1 MKNALQT
8 LLVAWKRIMKDKGWV
23 VSTKNDLAQIEVA
36 CLTDSC
42 QKCAARNICAG
53 NNQSKGLLSVKNPLN
68 ANSGDEV
75 EIEIPDTKYNM
86 ALILLFGS
94 LLIASLL
101 GMGVGYALS
110 PLFPLSSQEM
120 SFFGM
125 LLFLILAGIIL
136 WRHFH
141 KKNNAHLYPVI
152 IDIIKKGSN
161 NDNKK
166 RGQATF

>member
-1 MKNALQT
+1 
-8 LLVAWKRIMKDKGWV
+8 MKDKGWV

-42 QKCAARNICAG
+42 QKCSAHNICAG
-53 NNQSKGLLSVKNPLN
+53 NNQSKGLLTVKNPLN
-68 ANSGDEV
+68 ATSGDEV

-94 LLIASLL
+94 LLVASLL
-101 GMGVGYALS
+101 GMGVGYVLS
-110 PLFPLSSQEM
+110 PLLPLSSQET
-120 SFFGM
+120 SFFGL

-141 KKNNAHLYPVI
+141 KKNNAPLYPVI
-152 IDIIKKGSN
+152 IDIIKNEGSY
-161 NDNKK
+161 NK
-166 RGQATF
+166 RREIN

>member
-1 MKNALQT
+1 MKNALQA

-23 VSTKNDLAQIEVA
+23 VSTKNDLAQIEIV

-53 NNQSKGLLSVKNPLN
+53 NNQSKGLLTVKNPLN

-86 ALILLFGS
+86 TLILLFGS
-94 LLIASLL
+94 LLVASLL
-101 GMGVGYALS
+101 GMGIGYVLS

-120 SFFGM
+120 SFFGL

-152 IDIIKKGSN
+152 IDILNNEGS
-161 NDNKK
+161 DDKK

>member
-1 MKNALQT
+1 MKNALQA

-23 VSTKNDLAQIEVA
+23 VSTKDDLAQIEVA

-53 NNQSKGLLSVKNPLN
+53 NNQSKGLLTVKNPLN
-68 ANSGDEV
+68 ACSGDEV
-75 EIEIPDTKYNM
+75 EVEIPDTKYNM

-94 LLIASLL
+94 LLVASLL
-101 GMGVGYALS
+101 GMGVGYVLS
-110 PLFPLSSQEM
+110 PLLPLSSQET
-120 SFFGM
+120 SFFGL
-125 LLFLILAGIIL
+125 LLFLIIAGITL

-141 KKNNAHLYPVI
+141 KKDNAHLYPVI
-152 IDIIKKGSN
+152 IDIIKNESSY
-161 NDNKK
+161 DKK

>member
-1 MKNALQT
+1 
-8 LLVAWKRIMKDKGWV
+8 MKDKGRV
-23 VSTKNDLAQIEVA
+23 VSTKNDLAQIEVS

-42 QKCAARNICAG
+42 QKCSARNICAG
-53 NNQSKGLLSVKNPLN
+53 NNQSKGLLTVKNPLN

-94 LLIASLL
+94 LLVASLL
-101 GMGVGYALS
+101 GMGVGYVLS

-120 SFFGM
+120 SFFGL

-141 KKNNAHLYPVI
+141 KKNNTPLYPVI
-152 IDIIKKGSN
+152 IDIIKRN
-161 NDNKK
+161 
-166 RGQATF
+166 

>member
-1 MKNALQT
+1 MKNALQA

-23 VSTKNDLAQIEVA
+23 VSTKNDLAQVEIV

-53 NNQSKGLLSVKNPLN
+53 NNQSKGLLTVKNPLN

-94 LLIASLL
+94 LLVASLL
-101 GMGVGYALS
+101 GMGIGYVLS

-120 SFFGM
+120 SFFGL

-152 IDIIKKGSN
+152 IDILNNEGS
-161 NDNKK
+161 DDKK

>member
-1 MKNALQT
+1 MKNALQA

-23 VSTKNDLAQIEVA
+23 VSTKNDLAQIEVV

-53 NNQSKGLLSVKNPLN
+53 NNQSKGLLTVKNPLN

-94 LLIASLL
+94 LLVASLL
-101 GMGVGYALS
+101 GMGVGYVLS
-110 PLFPLSSQEM
+110 PLFPLSPQEA
-120 SFFGM
+120 SFFG
-125 LLFLILAGIIL
+125 LLFFLILAGIIL
-136 WRHFH
+136 WRHFQ
-141 KKNNAHLYPVI
+141 KKNKAHLYPVI
-152 IDIIKKGSN
+152 IDIIKNEGSY
-161 NDNKK
+161 NKK